1 MFSGYRLFLLLFSA
15 HALWAG
21 RTAFQICS
29 GADNLPYSNMKGE
42 GFENKLA
49 DLVARDLGRPYRY
62 VWLGPKASELSN
74 HIADGSCDL
83 VMGIA
88 SSVTY
93 LATTK
98 PYYRSTYVWV
108 SRHDRHLTVRS
119 VDDPA
124 LKTFTIGVH
133 YLGEDNSEIPPLQA
147 LGKRGLMKNI
157 IGFRIQGNYAKHDQG
172 GMLIQAVADR
182 KVDIA
187 MAWGPLGGYFARHA
201 AVPLDVQPISPDHDG
216 PFLPFSFDI
225 SMGVKRGDVT
235 LQNALNRFIDRRQEE
250 IYALL
255 EKFGVPRVAR
265 S

>member
-1 MFSGYRLFLLLFSA
+1 MFSGYRLFLLLSLTR
-15 HALWAG
+15 ALWPGSAE
-21 RTAFQICS
+21 FQICA

-49 DLVARDLGRPYRY
+49 DLLAHDLGRPYRY
-62 VWLGPKASELSN
+62 IWLGPKASELSK

-83 VMGIA
+83 VMGVA

-108 SRHDRHLTVRS
+108 SRHDRFLTIRS

-124 LKTFTIGVH
+124 LKTLSIGVH
-133 YLGEDNSEIPPLQA
+133 YLGEDNSEIPPLRA

-157 IGFRIQGNYAKHDQG
+157 IGFRIQGNFAKHDQA
-172 GMLIQAVADR
+172 GMLIQAVEDR

-187 MAWGPLGGYFARHA
+187 MAWGPLGGYFSRHA
-201 AVPLDVQPISPDHDG
+201 GVPLDVRPISPDQDG

-235 LQNALNRFIDRRQEE
+235 LQNELNRFIDRRQEE
-250 IYALL
+250 IHALL
-255 EKFGVPRVAR
+255 EKFGVPQVAR